1 MIHQRNKR
9 ILRRS
14 STCRSNDRRGV
25 EILELAFALPV
36 MTVII
41 FGTLELSEVLYLK
54 QSLAVASYEAG
65 RLAARPGADAATV
78 ENRFQAIMTA
88 RRVDNA
94 VIAITPANLANAA
107 VGDTIRIDVSA
118 PLEGNN
124 TTNLVISS
132 VPDLTEVIVIL
143 RE

>member
-1 MIHQRNKR
+1 MITYQKN
-9 ILRRS
+9 RRR
-14 STCRSNDRRGV
+14 CRSKGRRGV
-25 EILELAFALPV
+25 EIVELAFALPV

-54 QSLAVASYEAG
+54 QSLALASYEAG
-65 RLAARPGADAATV
+65 RLAARPGADVASV
-78 ENRFQAIMTA
+78 ESRFQSIMTA

-94 VIAITPANLANAA
+94 VITVTPGDIASAA

-124 TTNLVISS
+124 ATNLVLSS
-132 VPDLTEVIVIL
+132 VPDITEVVVIL

>member
-1 MIHQRNKR
+1 MIHHQKNQR
-9 ILRRS
+9 RRQLK
-14 STCRSNDRRGV
+14 DRRGV
-25 EILELAFALPV
+25 EIVELAFALPV

-54 QSLAVASYEAG
+54 QSLALASYEAG

-78 ENRFQAIMTA
+78 EARFQSIMSA

-94 VIAITPANLANAA
+94 IFSVTPADLASAT
-107 VGDTIRIDVSA
+107 VGDTIRIDASA

-124 TTNLVISS
+124 TTNLVLSS
-132 VPDLTEVIVIL
+132 VPDITEVVVVL

>member
-1 MIHQRNKR
+1 MISNRKNR
-9 ILRRS
+9 FRGRS
-14 STCRSNDRRGV
+14 KDRRGV
-25 EILELAFALPV
+25 EIVELAFALPV

-78 ENRFQAIMTA
+78 EARFQSIMTA
-88 RRVDNA
+88 RRVANA
-94 VIAITPANLANAA
+94 VFTVTPADLTNAV
-107 VGDTIRIDVSA
+107 VGDTIRIDASA

-124 TTNLVISS
+124 TSNLVLSS
-132 VPDLTEVIVIL
+132 VPDITEVVVFM

>member
-1 MIHQRNKR
+1 MITHKKNR
-9 ILRRS
+9 RRS
-14 STCRSNDRRGV
+14 RSKDRRGV
-25 EILELAFALPV
+25 EIVELAFALPV

-54 QSLAVASYEAG
+54 QSLALASYEAG
-65 RLAARPGADAATV
+65 RLAARPGADAASV
-78 ENRFQAIMTA
+78 ESRFQSIMTA

-94 VIAITPANLANAA
+94 VITVTPGNIAGAK

-124 TTNLVISS
+124 ATNLVLSS
-132 VPDLTEVIVIL
+132 VPDITEVVVIL